1 MSRWPLRLLPL
12 AVAAL
17 AAASLATIS
26 AQRRVTPVTSASQ
39 GIVGIN
45 ENKLPGDSIDR
56 SALVEMTDE
65 NGRKIYV
72 DTINGREISD
82 SLMMFPDSTR
92 VPKMIQPLIYSATV
106 GVNLWDP
113 VMRAIGQKYG
123 IIDFSAEF
131 NMHNRYIAVV
141 EAGVG
146 NACYTPEDNNYTYR
160 VGVTPYFR
168 IGANYNFL
176 YNSNPEYSVYAGL
189 RYGCSHFNYRLTDV
203 TIDLPYWDES
213 AMVDFPR
220 QASTVHYVQVLYGLC
235 LNVYKHLSVGWE
247 LRYRGILGQ
256 TKQPGGN
263 PWYIPGY
270 GTSNGHLGVAFSV
283 YYTFPLG
290 KDGFKGSKT
299 DAIPEK

>member
-1 MSRWPLRLLPL
+1 MKRRLHILPF
-12 AVAAL
+12 AVFMAATFGL
-17 AAASLATIS
+17 LTMN

-39 GIVGIN
+39 GITGIN

-56 SALVEMTDE
+56 SSFVEMTDE
-65 NGRKIYV
+65 NGRKILV
-72 DTINGREISD
+72 DTINGREVPD
-82 SLMMFPDSTR
+82 SLMMLPDTVK

-113 VMRAIGQKYG
+113 VMRIIGQKYG
-123 IIDFSAEF
+123 IVDFLAEF

-141 EAGVG
+141 EAGLG
-146 NACYTPEDNNYTYR
+146 NALYTPDDNNYTYR

-176 YNSNPEYSVYAGL
+176 YNSNPDYSVYAGL
-189 RYGCSHFNYRLTDV
+189 RYGVSPFKYRLTDV
-203 TIDLPYWDES
+203 TIDMPYWDETS
-213 AMVDFPR
+213 KVDFPE
-220 QASTVHYVQVLYGLC
+220 QSSTVHHIQVLFGLRVK
-235 LNVYKHLSVGWE
+235 VYKQLSLGWE
-247 LRYRGILGQ
+247 IRYRGILKQ
-256 TKQPGGN
+256 TKQRGGN

-290 KDGFKGSKT
+290 KEGYQGNT
-299 DAIPEK
+299 EAAIPEK